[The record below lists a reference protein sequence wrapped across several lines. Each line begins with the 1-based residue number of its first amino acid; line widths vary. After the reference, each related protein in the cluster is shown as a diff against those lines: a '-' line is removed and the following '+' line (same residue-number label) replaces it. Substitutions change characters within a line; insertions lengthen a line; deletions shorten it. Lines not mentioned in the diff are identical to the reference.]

1 MRNAAESLKRT
12 ANFLRGSRESI
23 EYMLCNYPCKNR
35 VCLILCAL
43 TCLCGWLGCA
53 QHNYKKE
60 ADDQVYNIIDQKW
73 DEDFG
78 TKNNYKI
85 SDTEPS
91 PNDIQIEKKVTDFGV
106 LTLPQAVAL
115 ATAYNREY
123 QTQKE
128 ALYIKALDL
137 RLTRHDFEYQFFGG
151 ASGGYNADR
160 NDEAVGVES
169 NIGFNRLLAGGTRIS
184 TELAAAWVDVLSG
197 NLRGGLASILS
208 ATVTQP
214 LLRGSDRKVVLE
226 NLTQAERDTLYQVRS
241 FNRFRKTF
249 VVSVI
254 SQYYGILQKV
264 DAVENA
270 RKNYITLAWLYERV
284 EKLANAGRVP
294 LLELERIRQEK
305 LQASNIYSQAEKEY
319 MQALDEFKIILGLP
333 TTAEIQLDENEFE
346 ALRTTEM
353 IEPDF
358 TEDKV
363 IEAALLQRL
372 DLINRV
378 DAIIDAQRKVYVAAD
393 GFRAD
398 ADLVGNVG
406 VTSSKRA
413 DRGTLGWMREE
424 YGLGLQIDLPLDRVA
439 EQNVY
444 RKALIT
450 LNERQRE
457 YELAAD
463 TIALE
468 VRQAHRDLTEAAER
482 YKVLVEAL
490 ELAQQRFNNTFLLLQ
505 HGKASSR
512 RVLQAQTD
520 LFAAQNDAGKA
531 LLDYTVATLKFY
543 RDTGALQ
550 VLPDGMWKL

>member
-1 MRNAAESLKRT
+1 
-12 ANFLRGSRESI
+12 LRGSRENI
-23 EYMLCNYPCKNR
+23 EYMFYNYPWKNR
-35 VCLILCAL
+35 FCLLLCTL
-43 TCLCGWLGCA
+43 ICLCGWSGCA

-85 SDTEPS
+85 SDTDPL
-91 PNDIQIEKKVTDFGV
+91 PNDIQIEKEVPDFGV

-115 ATAYNREY
+115 ATAQNREY

-128 ALYIKALDL
+128 ALYIMALDL
-137 RLTRHDFEYQFFGG
+137 RLTRHEFEYQFFGG
-151 ASGGYNADR
+151 AGGGYSADR
-160 NDEAVGVES
+160 NDETVGVDTR
-169 NIGFNRLLAGGTRIS
+169 IGFNRLLAGGTRIS
-184 TELAAAWVDVLSG
+184 TELAGAWVDVLTG
-197 NLRGGLASILS
+197 NLRGGLSSILS
-208 ATVTQP
+208 TTVTQP

-226 NLTQAERDTLYQVRS
+226 NLTQAERDTLYQVRF

-249 VVSVI
+249 VVSVV
-254 SQYYGILQKV
+254 SQYYDILQKH

-270 RKNYITLAWLYERV
+270 RKNYITLAWIYERI

-319 MQALDEFKIILGLP
+319 HQLLDEFKIVLGLP
-333 TTAEIQLDENEFE
+333 ATTRLELNQDEFE
-346 ALRTTEM
+346 AVRTAEM

-363 IEAALLQRL
+363 IEAAMLQRL
-372 DLINRV
+372 DLINTA
-378 DAIIDAQRKVYVAAD
+378 DTIIDAQRKVYVAVD
-393 GFRAD
+393 GFNAD
-398 ADLVGNVG
+398 ANLVGTANVI
-406 VTSSKRA
+406 SARRA
-413 DRGTLGWMREE
+413 DRGTVDWMREE
-424 YGLGLQIDLPLDRVA
+424 YGIGLEINLPLDRVA

-444 RKALIT
+444 RKALIN
-450 LNERQRE
+450 LNQRQRE
-457 YELAAD
+457 YELTAD
-463 TIALE
+463 TITLE

-490 ELAQQRFNNTFLLLQ
+490 ELAQQRFNNNFLLLQ

-512 RVLQAQTD
+512 RVLQAQSD
-520 LFAAQNDAGKA
+520 LFEAQNEAGQA
-531 LLDYTVATLKFY
+531 LLDYTVATLNFY

>member
-319 MQALDEFKIILGLP
+319 QQALDEFKIVLGLP

>member
-1 MRNAAESLKRT
+1 MFYN
-12 ANFLRGSRESI
+12 N
-23 EYMLCNYPCKNR
+23 PWKNLI
-35 VCLILCAL
+35 CLILCVLA
-43 TCLCGWLGCA
+43 CMCCWFGCA
-53 QHNYKKE
+53 HHNYKKE
-60 ADDQVYNIIDQKW
+60 ADDQVYNIIDRKW

-91 PNDIQIEKKVTDFGV
+91 PNDIQIDKDITSFGV

-123 QTQKE
+123 QKQKE
-128 ALYIKALDL
+128 ALYIMALDL
-137 RLTRHDFEYQFFGG
+137 RLTRHEFEYQFFGG
-151 ASGGYNADR
+151 TSGGYNADR

-169 NIGFNRLLAGGTRIS
+169 RIGFNRLLAGGTRIS
-184 TELAAAWVDVLSG
+184 TELAGAWVDVLTG
-197 NLRGGLASILS
+197 NLRGGFSSILS
-208 ATVTQP
+208 TTVTQP
-214 LLRGSDRKVVLE
+214 LLRGSDRRVVLE

-254 SQYYGILQKV
+254 SQYSGILQKH
-264 DAVENA
+264 DAMENA
-270 RKNYITLAWLYERV
+270 RNNYITLAWIYERV

-305 LQASNIYSQAEKEY
+305 LQASNIFSRAEKEY
-319 MQALDEFKIILGLP
+319 EQTLDEFKIVLGLP
-333 TTAEIQLDENEFE
+333 TTTRLQLDQEEFE
-346 ALRTTEM
+346 AVRTTEM

-358 TEDKV
+358 TEDEV
-363 IEAALLQRL
+363 IEAAMLQRL
-372 DLINRV
+372 DLVNSA

-393 GFRAD
+393 GFNAD
-398 ADLVGNVG
+398 VNLVGTAG
-406 VTSSKRA
+406 VISSRRA

-424 YGLGLQIDLPLDRVA
+424 YGLGVELSLPLDRVP

-444 RKALIT
+444 RKALIA
-450 LNERQRE
+450 LNQRQRE

-468 VRQAHRDLTEAAER
+468 VRQAHRDLIEAAER
-482 YKVLVEAL
+482 YKTLFEAL
-490 ELAQQRFNNTFLLLQ
+490 KLAQQRFNNNFLLLQ
-505 HGKASSR
+505 HDKTSSR
-512 RVLQAQTD
+512 RVLQAQSD
-520 LFAAQNDAGKA
+520 LYEAQNEAGLA
-531 LLDYTVATLKFY
+531 LLDYTVSTLKFY

>member
-1 MRNAAESLKRT
+1 MRNADKSLKRT
-12 ANFLRGSRESI
+12 AKLLRGSRESI
-23 EYMLCNYPCKNR
+23 EYMLYNYPCKNR

-43 TCLCGWLGCA
+43 TCMCGWLGCA

-60 ADDQVYNIIDQKW
+60 ADDQVYNIIDRKW

-85 SDTEPS
+85 SDTVPS
-91 PNDIQIEKKVTDFGV
+91 PNDIQIEKEVTSFGV

-115 ATAYNREY
+115 ATAQNREY

-128 ALYIKALDL
+128 ALYIMALDL

-151 ASGGYNADR
+151 ASGGYNAGS
-160 NDEAVGVES
+160 NNEAVGVES

-184 TELAAAWVDVLSG
+184 TELAAAWIDVLTG
-197 NLRGGLASILS
+197 NLRGGIASILS

-254 SQYYGILQKV
+254 SQYYEILQKL
-264 DAVENA
+264 DTVENA
-270 RKNYITLAWLYERV
+270 RDNYITLAWIYDRV

-294 LLELERIRQEK
+294 LLELDRIRQEK
-305 LQASNIYSQAEKEY
+305 LQASNIYSKAEKEY
-319 MQALDEFKIILGLP
+319 KQALDEFMIILGLP
-333 TTAEIQLDENEFE
+333 TTAKLQLDENEFK

-353 IEPDF
+353 VEPDF

-372 DLINRV
+372 DLINRA

-398 ADLVGNVG
+398 ADLVGSVG
-406 VTSSKRA
+406 VTSSRRA
-413 DRGTLGWMREE
+413 DRGTVDWMREE

-468 VRQAHRDLTEAAER
+468 VRQAHRNLTEAAER
-482 YKVLVEAL
+482 YKVLLEAL

-505 HGKASSR
+505 HGKVSSR
-512 RVLQAQTD
+512 RVLQAQSD
-520 LFAAQNDAGKA
+520 LFDAQNDAGQA
-531 LLDYTVATLKFY
+531 LLDYTIATLKFY

>member
-1 MRNAAESLKRT
+1 
-12 ANFLRGSRESI
+12 
-23 EYMLCNYPCKNR
+23 MLYNYPWKNR
-35 VCLILCAL
+35 VCLPLFAL
-43 TCLCGWLGCA
+43 TCMCCWLGCA
-53 QHNYKKE
+53 KHNYKKE
-60 ADDQVYNIIDQKW
+60 ADDMVYNIIDQKW

-91 PNDIQIEKKVTDFGV
+91 PNDVQIEEKVTDFDI
-106 LTLPQAVAL
+106 LTLPQAIAL
-115 ATAYNREY
+115 ATAQNHEY

-128 ALYIKALDL
+128 ELYIRALDL
-137 RLTRHDFEYQFFGG
+137 RLTRYEFEYQFFGG

-160 NDEAVGVES
+160 NDEAVGVETS
-169 NIGFNRLLAGGTRIS
+169 IGFNRLLAGGTRIS
-184 TELAAAWVDVLSG
+184 TELAGAWVDVLTG
-197 NLRGGLASILS
+197 NLKSGLTSILS

-249 VVSVI
+249 VVSAI
-254 SQYYGILQKV
+254 SQYYGILQKR

-270 RKNYITLAWLYERV
+270 RKHYITLAWVYERV

-294 LLELERIRQEK
+294 LLELERIQQEK
-305 LQASNIYSQAEKEY
+305 IQASNIYSQLEKEY
-319 MQALDEFKIILGLP
+319 EQALDDFKIVLRLP
-333 TTAEIQLDENEFE
+333 TTAELQLDENEFE
-346 ALRTTEM
+346 ALRTAEM
-353 IEPDF
+353 IEPEF
-358 TEDKV
+358 TEDIV
-363 IEAALLQRL
+363 IEAAMLQRL
-372 DLINRV
+372 DLVNSA
-378 DAIIDAQRKVYVAAD
+378 DAIIDARRKVYVAAD
-393 GFRAD
+393 GFHAD
-398 ADLVGNVG
+398 VNFVGTANAI
-406 VTSSKRA
+406 SARRA
-413 DRGTLGWMREE
+413 DRTTLDWMREE
-424 YGLGLQIDLPLDRVA
+424 YGVGFEIDLPLDRVS

-450 LNERQRE
+450 LNQRQRE
-457 YELAAD
+457 YELTAD
-463 TIALE
+463 TVALE

-482 YKVLVEAL
+482 YKTLLKGL

-512 RVLQAQTD
+512 RVLRAQTD
-520 LFAAQNDAGKA
+520 LFLAQNSAGRA
-531 LLDYTVATLKFY
+531 LLDYKVATLNFY

>member
-1 MRNAAESLKRT
+1 MRNAGESLKRT
-12 ANFLRGSRESI
+12 AKLLRGSRESI
-23 EYMLCNYPCKNR
+23 EYMLYNYPCKNR

-43 TCLCGWLGCA
+43 ACLCGWLGCA

-60 ADDQVYNIIDQKW
+60 ADDQVYNIIDRKW

-85 SDTEPS
+85 SDTVPS
-91 PNDIQIEKKVTDFGV
+91 PNDIQIEKEVTSFGV

-115 ATAYNREY
+115 ATAQNREY

-128 ALYIKALDL
+128 ALYIMALDL

-151 ASGGYNADR
+151 AGGGYNTDG
-160 NDEAVGVES
+160 NNEAVGVES

-208 ATVTQP
+208 TTVTQP

-254 SQYYGILQKV
+254 SRYYGILQMY
-264 DAVENA
+264 DTTENA

-284 EKLANAGRVP
+284 EKLTNAGRLP
-294 LLELERIRQEK
+294 LLELEQIQQEK
-305 LQASNIYSQAEKEY
+305 LLASNIYSQAEKEY
-319 MQALDEFKIILGLP
+319 KQALDEFKIILGLH
-333 TTAEIQLDENEFE
+333 TTVELQLDENEFE
-346 ALRTTEM
+346 ALRTVKM

-358 TEDKV
+358 TEAKV

-372 DLINRV
+372 DLVNSA

-398 ADLVGNVG
+398 ANLIGTAG
-406 VTSSKRA
+406 VASSNRT
-413 DRGTLGWMREE
+413 DRGTLNWMREE
-424 YGLGLQIDLPLDRVA
+424 YGLGIEINLPLDRVP
-439 EQNVY
+439 EQNIY

-450 LNERQRE
+450 LNQRQRE

-482 YKVLVEAL
+482 YKALLEAL

-512 RVLQAQTD
+512 RVLQAQSD
-520 LFAAQNDAGKA
+520 LFEARNDAGQA
-531 LLDYTVATLKFY
+531 LLDYTIATLKFY
-543 RDTGALQ
+543 RDTGAIQ

>member
-1 MRNAAESLKRT
+1 M
-12 ANFLRGSRESI
+12 RGSRESI
-23 EYMLCNYPCKNR
+23 EYMLYNYSWKNL
-35 VCLILCAL
+35 VCLILCVLA
-43 TCLCGWLGCA
+43 CMCGWFGCA
-53 QHNYKKE
+53 KHNYKNE
-60 ADDQVYNIIDQKW
+60 ADVQVYNIIDQKW
-73 DEDFG
+73 DEEFG

-91 PNDIQIEKKVTDFGV
+91 PNDIQIEQEVPSFDV

-128 ALYIKALDL
+128 ELYIKALDL
-137 RLTRHDFEYQFFGG
+137 RLTRYEFEYQFFGG

-160 NDEAVGVES
+160 NDEAVGIET

-184 TELAAAWVDVLSG
+184 TELAGAWVDVLTG
-197 NLRGGLASILS
+197 NLRGGLSSILS

-214 LLRGSDRKVVLE
+214 LMRGSDRKVVLE

-254 SQYYGILQKV
+254 SQYYVILQKY

-270 RKNYITLAWLYERV
+270 RTNYITLAWMYERV
-284 EKLANAGRVP
+284 EKLADAGRVP

-319 MQALDEFKIILGLP
+319 HQVLDEFKIVLSLP
-333 TTAEIQLDENEFE
+333 TTTKLQLDQEEFE
-346 ALRTTEM
+346 AVRTAEM

-363 IEAALLQRL
+363 IEAAMLQRL
-372 DLINRV
+372 DLVNNA

-398 ADLVGNVG
+398 MNLIGTANVI
-406 VTSSKRA
+406 SARRA
-413 DRGTLGWMREE
+413 DRTTLDWMREE
-424 YGLGLQIDLPLDRVA
+424 YGLGFEIDLPLDRVP
-439 EQNVY
+439 EQNIY

-450 LNERQRE
+450 LNQRQRE

-468 VRQAHRDLTEAAER
+468 VRRAHRDLTEAAER
-482 YKVLVEAL
+482 YKTLLEGL
-490 ELAQQRFNNTFLLLQ
+490 ELAQQRFNNSFLLLQ
-505 HGKASSR
+505 HGRASSR
-512 RVLQAQTD
+512 RVLEAQNS
-520 LFAAQNDAGKA
+520 LFEAQNDSGRA
-531 LLDYTVATLKFY
+531 LLDFTVATLNFY

>member
-1 MRNAAESLKRT
+1 
-12 ANFLRGSRESI
+12 
-23 EYMLCNYPCKNR
+23 MLYNYPCKNR
-35 VCLILCAL
+35 VCLILCVL

-60 ADDQVYNIIDQKW
+60 ADEQVYNIIDQKW

-85 SDTEPS
+85 SDTVPS
-91 PNDIQIEKKVTDFGV
+91 PNDIQIEKEVTSFSI

-115 ATAYNREY
+115 ATAQNHEY

-128 ALYIKALDL
+128 ALYIMALDL
-137 RLTRHDFEYQFFGG
+137 RLTRHEFEYQFFGG

-160 NDEAVGVES
+160 NDEAIGVES

-184 TELAAAWVDVLSG
+184 TELAAAWVDVLTG

-208 ATVTQP
+208 TTVTQP

-254 SQYYGILQKV
+254 NQYYEILQKLDV
-264 DAVENA
+264 VENA
-270 RKNYITLAWLYERV
+270 RNNYITLAWIYERV

-294 LLELERIRQEK
+294 LLELDRIRQEK
-305 LQASNIYSQAEKEY
+305 IQASNIYSQAEKEY
-319 MQALDEFKIILGLP
+319 KQALDEFKIVLGLP
-333 TTAEIQLDENEFE
+333 TTAELQLDENEFE
-346 ALRTTEM
+346 ALRTSEM
-353 IEPDF
+353 VEPDF
-358 TEDKV
+358 AEAKV

-372 DLINRV
+372 DLINRA

-398 ADLVGNVG
+398 ANLVGTAG
-406 VTSSKRA
+406 VISARRA
-413 DRGTLGWMREE
+413 NRGTLGWMREE
-424 YGLGLQIDLPLDRVA
+424 YGLGLEINLPLDRVP
-439 EQNVY
+439 EQNIY

-450 LNERQRE
+450 LNQRQRK

-463 TIALE
+463 TVALE
-468 VRQAHRDLTEAAER
+468 VRQAHRNLSEAAER
-482 YKVLVEAL
+482 YKALLEAL
-490 ELAQQRFNNTFLLLQ
+490 ELAQQRFNNNFLLLQ

-512 RVLQAQTD
+512 RVLQAQSD
-520 LFAAQNDAGKA
+520 LFEAQNDAGQA
-531 LLDYTVATLKFY
+531 LLDYTTATLNFY
-543 RDTGALQ
+543 RDTGAIQ

>member
-319 MQALDEFKIILGLP
+319 QQALDEFKIVLGLP

-346 ALRTTEM
+346 SLRTTEM

>member
-1 MRNAAESLKRT
+1 
-12 ANFLRGSRESI
+12 LRGSRESI
-23 EYMLCNYPCKNR
+23 EYMLYNYSWKNL
-35 VCLILCAL
+35 VCLILCVLA
-43 TCLCGWLGCA
+43 CMCGWFGCA
-53 QHNYKKE
+53 KHNYKNE
-60 ADDQVYNIIDQKW
+60 ADVQVYNIIDQKW
-73 DEDFG
+73 DEEFG

-91 PNDIQIEKKVTDFGV
+91 PNDIQIEQEVPSFDV

-128 ALYIKALDL
+128 ELYIKALDL
-137 RLTRHDFEYQFFGG
+137 RLTRYEFEYQFFGG

-160 NDEAVGVES
+160 NDEAVGIET

-184 TELAAAWVDVLSG
+184 TELAGAWVDVLTG
-197 NLRGGLASILS
+197 NLRGGLSSILS

-214 LLRGSDRKVVLE
+214 LMRGSDRKVVLE

-254 SQYYGILQKV
+254 SQYYVILQKY

-270 RKNYITLAWLYERV
+270 RTNYITLAWMYERV
-284 EKLANAGRVP
+284 EKLADAGRVP

-319 MQALDEFKIILGLP
+319 HQVLDEFKIVLSLP
-333 TTAEIQLDENEFE
+333 TTTKLQLDQEEFE
-346 ALRTTEM
+346 AVRTAEM

-363 IEAALLQRL
+363 IEAAMLQRL
-372 DLINRV
+372 DLVNNA

-398 ADLVGNVG
+398 MNLIGTANVI
-406 VTSSKRA
+406 SARRA
-413 DRGTLGWMREE
+413 DRTTLDWMREE
-424 YGLGLQIDLPLDRVA
+424 YGLGFEIDLPLDRVP
-439 EQNVY
+439 EQNIY

-450 LNERQRE
+450 LNQRQRE

-468 VRQAHRDLTEAAER
+468 VRRAHRDLTEAAER
-482 YKVLVEAL
+482 YKTLLEGL
-490 ELAQQRFNNTFLLLQ
+490 ELAQQRFNNSFLLLQ
-505 HGKASSR
+505 HGRASSR
-512 RVLQAQTD
+512 RVLEAQNS
-520 LFAAQNDAGKA
+520 LFEAQNDSGRA
-531 LLDYTVATLKFY
+531 LLDFTVATLNFY

>member
-1 MRNAAESLKRT
+1 
-12 ANFLRGSRESI
+12 
-23 EYMLCNYPCKNR
+23 MLYNYPCKKR

-43 TCLCGWLGCA
+43 TCLCGWLGCD

-85 SDTEPS
+85 SDTVPL
-91 PNDIQIEKKVTDFGV
+91 PNDIQIEKEITSFGV

-115 ATAYNREY
+115 ATAQNREY

-128 ALYIKALDL
+128 ALYIMALDL

-151 ASGGYNADR
+151 ASGGYNAGSDNAG
-160 NDEAVGVES
+160 NDNELVGVES
-169 NIGFNRLLAGGTRIS
+169 NIGFKRLLAGGTRIS
-184 TELAAAWVDVLSG
+184 TELAAAWVDVLTG
-197 NLRGGLASILS
+197 NLRGGIASILS

-254 SQYYGILQKV
+254 SRYYGILQKY
-264 DAVENA
+264 DAMENA
-270 RKNYITLAWLYERV
+270 RNNYITLAWLYERV

-294 LLELERIRQEK
+294 LLELDRIRQEK
-305 LQASNIYSQAEKEY
+305 LQASNIYSQAEKDY
-319 MQALDEFKIILGLP
+319 KQALDEFKIVLGLP
-333 TTAEIQLDENEFE
+333 TTAELQLDENEFE
-346 ALRTTEM
+346 AIRTVEM

-358 TEDKV
+358 TEAKV

-372 DLINRV
+372 DLVNSA
-378 DAIIDAQRKVYVAAD
+378 DAIIDAQRKVYVATD
-393 GFRAD
+393 GFRAE
-398 ADLVGNVG
+398 ANLIGTAG
-406 VTSSKRA
+406 VTSSNRA
-413 DRGTLGWMREE
+413 DRGTLVWMREE
-424 YGLGLQIDLPLDRVA
+424 YGLGIELNLPLDRVP
-439 EQNVY
+439 EQNIY

-450 LNERQRE
+450 LNQRQRE

-482 YKVLVEAL
+482 YKVLLEAL

-512 RVLQAQTD
+512 RVLQAQGD
-520 LFAAQNDAGKA
+520 LFNAQNDAGLA
-531 LLDYTVATLKFY
+531 LLDYTIATLNFY
-543 RDTGALQ
+543 RDTGAIQ

>member
-1 MRNAAESLKRT
+1 
-12 ANFLRGSRESI
+12 
-23 EYMLCNYPCKNR
+23 MLYNYPCKNR

-43 TCLCGWLGCA
+43 TCLCSFLGCA

-78 TKNNYKI
+78 TQNNYKI

-91 PNDIQIEKKVTDFGV
+91 PNDIQFEKEVTSFGV

-115 ATAYNREY
+115 ATAHNREY
-123 QTQKE
+123 QTQKDE
-128 ALYIKALDL
+128 LYIKALDL
-137 RLTRHDFEYQFFGG
+137 RLTRHEFEYQFFGG

-160 NDEAVGVES
+160 NDEVIGGET

-184 TELAAAWVDVLSG
+184 TELAAAWVDVLTG
-197 NLRGGLASILS
+197 NLRGGIASILS
-208 ATVTQP
+208 TTVTQP

-254 SQYYGILQKV
+254 SQYYGILQKL

-270 RKNYITLAWLYERV
+270 RNDYITLAWIYERV

-305 LQASNIYSQAEKEY
+305 LQASNIYTQAEKEY
-319 MQALDEFKIILGLP
+319 KQALDEFKITLSLPP
-333 TTAEIQLDENEFE
+333 TTELRLDENEFK
-346 ALRTTEM
+346 ALKTAEM
-353 IEPDF
+353 TEPDF
-358 TEDKV
+358 TEANV

-372 DLINRV
+372 DLVNSA
-378 DAIIDAQRKVYVAAD
+378 DTIIDAQRKVYVAAD
-393 GFRAD
+393 GFRAE
-398 ADLVGNVG
+398 ANLVGTASVI
-406 VTSSKRA
+406 SSRRA

-424 YGLGLQIDLPLDRVA
+424 YGLGLEIDLPLDRVS
-439 EQNVY
+439 EQNIY

-450 LNERQRE
+450 LNQRQRE

-463 TIALE
+463 TVALE
-468 VRQAHRDLTEAAER
+468 VRQAHRDLAEAAER
-482 YKVLVEAL
+482 YKTLLEAL

-505 HGKASSR
+505 HGKANSR
-512 RVLQAQTD
+512 RVLQAQSD
-520 LFAAQNDAGKA
+520 LVEAQNDAGQA
-531 LLDYTVATLKFY
+531 LLDYKVSTLNFY

>member
-1 MRNAAESLKRT
+1 MRNAGENLKRT
-12 ANFLRGSRESI
+12 AKLLRGSRESI
-23 EYMLCNYPCKNR
+23 EYMLYNYPCKNR

-43 TCLCGWLGCA
+43 ACLCGWLGCA

-85 SDTEPS
+85 SDTEPL
-91 PNDIQIEKKVTDFGV
+91 PNDIQIEKKVTSFGV

-115 ATAYNREY
+115 ATAQNREY

-137 RLTRHDFEYQFFGG
+137 RLTRHEFEYQFFGG

-160 NDEAVGVES
+160 NDEAVGAETK
-169 NIGFNRLLAGGTRIS
+169 IGFNRLLAGGTRIS

-197 NLRGGLASILS
+197 NLRGGLSSILS

-241 FNRFRKTF
+241 FNQFRKTF

-254 SQYYGILQKV
+254 SRYYGILQKQ
-264 DAVENA
+264 DAIENA
-270 RKNYITLAWLYERV
+270 RNNYISLAWLYERV

-294 LLELERIRQEK
+294 LLELDQIRQEK
-305 LQASNIYSQAEKEY
+305 LQASNIYSQAEKDY
-319 MQALDEFKIILGLP
+319 KQAIDEFKIILGLP
-333 TTAEIQLDENEFE
+333 TTAELQLDQNEFE
-346 ALRTTEM
+346 AIRTAEM
-353 IEPDF
+353 VEPDF

-363 IEAALLQRL
+363 IEAAFLQRL
-372 DLINRV
+372 DLVNSA

-398 ADLVGNVG
+398 ANLVGTAG
-406 VTSSKRA
+406 VTSSRQA
-413 DRGTLGWMREE
+413 DRGTVDWMREE
-424 YGLGLQIDLPLDRVA
+424 YGLGIELNLPLDRVP
-439 EQNVY
+439 EQNIY

-450 LNERQRE
+450 LNQRQRE

-468 VRQAHRDLTEAAER
+468 VRQAHRDLSEAADR
-482 YKVLVEAL
+482 YKVLLEAL

-512 RVLQAQTD
+512 RVLQAQND
-520 LFAAQNDAGKA
+520 LFNAQNDAGLA
-531 LLDYTVATLKFY
+531 LLDYTVATLNFY

>member
-1 MRNAAESLKRT
+1 
-12 ANFLRGSRESI
+12 
-23 EYMLCNYPCKNR
+23 MLYNYPCKNR
-35 VCLILCAL
+35 VCSILCAL
-43 TCLCGWLGCA
+43 ACLCSWLGCA
-53 QHNYKKE
+53 RHNYKKE

-73 DEDFG
+73 DEKFG

-85 SDTEPS
+85 SDTEPL
-91 PNDIQIEKKVTDFGV
+91 PNDIQIEKKVTSFGV

-115 ATAYNREY
+115 ATAQNREY

-128 ALYIKALDL
+128 ALYVKALDL
-137 RLTRHDFEYQFFGG
+137 RLTRHEFEYQFFGG

-184 TELAAAWVDVLSG
+184 TELAAAWVDVLTG
-197 NLRGGLASILS
+197 NLRGGLSSILS

-254 SQYYGILQKV
+254 SRYYGILQKQDV
-264 DAVENA
+264 MENA
-270 RKNYITLAWLYERV
+270 RNNYISLAWLYERV

-294 LLELERIRQEK
+294 LLELDQIRQEK
-305 LQASNIYSQAEKEY
+305 LQASNIYSQAEKDY
-319 MQALDEFKIILGLP
+319 KQAIDEFKIVLGLP
-333 TTAEIQLDENEFE
+333 TTAELQLDENEFE
-346 ALRTTEM
+346 AIRTTEM
-353 IEPDF
+353 IKPDF

-372 DLINRV
+372 DLVNRV

-398 ADLVGNVG
+398 ASLVGTAG
-406 VTSSKRA
+406 VASSRRA

-424 YGLGLQIDLPLDRVA
+424 YGLGLEIDLPLDRVP

-450 LNERQRE
+450 LNERQRD

-468 VRQAHRDLTEAAER
+468 VRQAHRDLSEAADR
-482 YKVLVEAL
+482 YKVLLEAL

-512 RVLQAQTD
+512 RVLQAQND
-520 LFAAQNDAGKA
+520 LFNAQNDAGQA
-531 LLDYTVATLKFY
+531 LLDYTIATLNFY